1 MALGRRQWLALGGV
15 SAAAAAAGAL
25 VGALGLQSSSG
36 ATALLAYPFEYLD
49 GRSTRLRDWSN
60 PILLCNFWATWCAPC
75 REEIPRL
82 IAARQQHAVNGL
94 EIAGIGVDN
103 ADNLRGFVK
112 EYGIHY
118 PVLLAKG
125 DVAALIGALGD
136 TAAALPYS
144 VLLDRARR
152 VAYRKLGA
160 WSNAELEREI
170 RAAIG

>member
-1 MALGRRQWLALGGV
+1 MALGRRQLLALGGV
-15 SAAAAAAGAL
+15 GAAAAAAGAL

-36 ATALLAYPFEYLD
+36 AAALLAYPFEYLD

-60 PILLCNFWATWCAPC
+60 PLLLCNFWATWCAPC

-82 IAARQQHAVNGL
+82 IAARQQHVANGL

-103 ADNLRGFVK
+103 AENLRNFVK
-112 EYGIHY
+112 QYGIDY
-118 PVLLAKG
+118 PVLVASG
-125 DVAALIGALGD
+125 DVTALIGALGD
-136 TAAALPYS
+136 SAGALPYS

-160 WSNAELEREI
+160 WSSADLEREI
-170 RAAIG
+170 RAAMG